1 MNYSFKEIFKEEKPF
16 VGVVTIK
23 SAHLIDALD
32 KEDFVKKVK
41 DTWKE
46 MHDIELTDGEIT
58 EVEENLSYTF
68 NNEI

>member
-16 VGVVTIK
+16 IGVVTIE
-23 SAHLIDALD
+23 SVISIDALD
-32 KEDFVKKVK
+32 KEDFVRKVK

>member
-1 MNYSFKEIFKEEKPF
+1 MNYSFKEIVKEEKPF

-23 SAHLIDALD
+23 YAHLIDALD
-32 KEDFVKKVK
+32 KEDYIKKVK

-58 EVEENLSYTF
+58 EVEEK
-68 NNEI
+68 